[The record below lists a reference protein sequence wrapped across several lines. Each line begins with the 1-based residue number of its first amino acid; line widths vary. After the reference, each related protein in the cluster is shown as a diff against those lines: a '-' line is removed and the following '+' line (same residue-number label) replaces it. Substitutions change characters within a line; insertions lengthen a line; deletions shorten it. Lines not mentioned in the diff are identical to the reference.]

1 MTIWE
6 RSPQGEAGLRLEQA
20 WYSPGKDIWGRG
32 QAGRW
37 SEGGECSG
45 TIVKDQGRTCVSG
58 PLGVCVGGGSVGTAP
73 HLLQGAALSP
83 DLGSSRGLASHKHCV
98 TKTTEGTFLG
108 ETLPLVA
115 HSVPLSPPARAHA
128 HCPFCSV

>member
-1 MTIWE
+1 MLRDHCQGPGQDLCK
-6 RSPQGEAGLRLEQA
+6 RSLGCV
-20 WYSPGKDIWGRG
+20 WG
-32 QAGRW
+32 
-37 SEGGECSG
+37 
-45 TIVKDQGRTCVSG
+45 
-58 PLGVCVGGGSVGTAP
+58 GGGSVGTAP